1 MTSPEPA
8 ARKTNTAGAVPDGSA
23 KPSVKMDE
31 PASMKADAMPRLDI
45 GHSSNV

>member
-8 ARKTNTAGAVPDGSA
+8 ARKTITAGAAPCGSE

-31 PASMKADAMPRLDI
+31 PASMNAEAMPRPVI
-45 GHSSNV
+45 GHSRNV